1 LIKNKIM
8 NRIELKKNLREKKLV
23 FSAWTSIGNSQVSE
37 LLLESNVDCLGIDI
51 EHSTISQEQSMHI
64 ITACN
69 NKNKS
74 CLPRVASHNSE
85 SIRRLLDSGA
95 DGVIVPNVE
104 SANDVNSI
112 VNWMKYSP
120 IGQRGY
126 GIARAQNYGHSFQS
140 YAKNW
145 NDESIL
151 IIQIESINAVKNID
165 KIINNK
171 NIDAVIV
178 GPYDISGSLGIP
190 GQINHQKV
198 VNASSAVVNAC
209 KKFNLSCGIH
219 VPSVSIETVK
229 DSILK
234 EFNFIILASDV
245 FILRDWAKNINLI
258 SSEWNPSKKK

>member
-1 LIKNKIM
+1 M
-8 NRIELKKNLREKKLV
+8 NRIELKKNLKEKKLV
-23 FSAWTSIGNSQVSE
+23 LSAWTSIGNSQVTE
-37 LLLESNVDCLGIDI
+37 LLLASSVDCLGIDI

-64 ITACN
+64 IAACN

-95 DGVIVPNVE
+95 DGIIVPNVE
-104 SANDVNSI
+104 SAKDVDNI
-112 VNWMKYSP
+112 VAWMKYPP
-120 IGQRGY
+120 IGMRGY
-126 GIARAQNYGHSFQS
+126 GVARAQNYGHTFEE

-151 IIQIESINAVKNID
+151 IMMSIVLLLVFLIKTV
-165 KIINNK
+165 

-190 GQINHQKV
+190 GQIHHQKV
-198 VNASSAVVNAC
+198 IEASATIVDAC
-209 KKFNLSCGIH
+209 KRFNVSCGIH
-219 VPSVSIETVK
+219 VPSVSLETVN

-234 EFNFIILASDV
+234 GFNFIILASDV
-245 FILRDWAKNINLI
+245 FILRDWANNINLI
-258 SSEWNPSKKK
+258 SSEWNLNKKK

>member
-1 LIKNKIM
+1 M
-8 NRIELKKNLREKKLV
+8 NRVELKKNLKEKKLV
-23 FSAWTSIGNSQVSE
+23 LSAWTSIGNSQVSE
-37 LLLESNVDCLGIDI
+37 LLLASNIDCLGIDI

-64 ITACN
+64 IAACN

-95 DGVIVPNVE
+95 DGIIVPNVE
-104 SANDVNSI
+104 SAKDVDNI
-112 VNWMKYSP
+112 VAWMKYPP
-120 IGQRGY
+120 IGMRGY
-126 GIARAQNYGHSFQS
+126 GVARAQNYGHTFEE

-165 KIINNK
+165 KIIQNK

-190 GQINHQKV
+190 GQIHHQKV
-198 VNASSAVVNAC
+198 IEASATIVDAC
-209 KKFNLSCGIH
+209 KRFNVSCGIH
-219 VPSVSIETVK
+219 VPSVSLETVN

-234 EFNFIILASDV
+234 GFNFIILASDV
-245 FILRDWAKNINLI
+245 FILRDWANNINLI
-258 SSEWNPSKKK
+258 SSEWNLNKKK